1 MVLLSKRGWIAGY
14 WKTLFKKCVGG
25 GGRGE
30 KIGKR
35 LRKKDERERITGIF
49 KLKGKLRLKENG
61 I

>member
-1 MVLLSKRGWIAGY
+1 MCW
-14 WKTLFKKCVGG
+14 G

-49 KLKGKLRLKENG
+49 KLKGKLRLKDKWNLKCERNAKG
-61 I
+61 ATKICKDKMCA